1 MDVDDLLDLELQQDL
16 DGLSE
21 TSAPLFMAEGQE
33 TNEEKLMR
41 EALLDGA
48 SRVSISTML
57 RRRSLVDVETDMLP
71 TSPSVVKALDFDD
84 TASMDSESQYSEVS
98 CHTEDSFMA
107 SPPTSRLMKPTRVS
121 TSSTRSKPTSSLP
134 KTTSFA
140 FGSSSTSTV
149 ARTRP
154 SAIPVPRESSLRN
167 RSTITTTSTAASTSR
182 TSTTSMLPT
191 RSSSVKT
198 ASTSTL
204 PIKPP
209 TTSSTPS
216 LSSRTT
222 GYKTPPPSRSSRLQ
236 SSPGSPT
243 YANSGKAP
251 GFGSSSSETGRLS
264 RSNSTSSS
272 KSLRAPSS
280 QAPSPPRS
288 IVSPPTLIRGK
299 SMSQVSVATLFK
311 VHFTTEAEIEEVLSQ
326 PPLRAIDSKGRI
338 DQMDKYIR
346 KLKYRLRE
354 LKMQRDAFSLA
365 CQGVER
371 DLTEEHAA
379 TARAYATAKQ
389 ELLQHSSAPGV
400 ASSTGEPSGPPATS
414 IPSADP
420 AAVGADLSSTAPST
434 NGSATSNTVL
444 EDDNSVLKTLDS
456 NMQEFVRNAME
467 RSTSQMV
474 AKYQALLAEKDHAQ
488 ETQLQSLREHYTK
501 SMSSS
506 TADAWATVT
515 QLQAQTKALEA
526 DKTSLELEL
535 AQIKIDHDA
544 LKEELHDFQERV
556 RIQDEENTSAKSFWQ
571 KSTDM
576 IKENRRLTEEIVHLN
591 SEVAKAQEVIG
602 AKEATIMAL
611 QVSVHDLEEQ
621 RKGMDDEKRVWAD
634 RLTTVEAAWEEE
646 KSRREHFQVAQHQL
660 TQDNTAMYAQMMAMQ
675 TGCDARLEEMKA
687 QYERQRLAYVEEVKM
702 LQTEN
707 RVMTRHARPPAE
719 VVEDKGELEKL
730 SADFLEVR
738 TQLAAQLE
746 YVAELERQVHEG
758 NILRRQMHNTIQELR
773 GNVRVHVRL
782 RPFLPS
788 DGELSKL
795 KASCWCVDDDNS
807 TITNGKHRF
816 TFDKLFGQTNGQ
828 EHIFN
833 EVSDFIQSA
842 IDGYHV
848 CIFAYGQ
855 TGSGKTF
862 TMQGGRRPEMRG
874 IIPRA
879 MSLIMGCCSTLSE
892 QGWTYSLEVTFM
904 EIYNETIRDLLSTDT
919 SVKYNIRTDKNGKNY
934 VENLRRYPI
943 SLSEGVEQVE
953 LIMETAACNRSVEKT
968 DMNAESS
975 RSHSIF
981 TLHLHGHRT
990 DDDDLD
996 VDLLGSLSLVDLAGS
1011 ERISRS
1017 GATGE
1022 RLKEAQAINK
1032 SLSAL
1037 ADVFGAIA
1045 KKQSH
1050 VPYRNS
1056 KLTYVL
1062 QPALSGDGKT
1072 LMMVNLSPTDASVDE
1087 SLCSLRFA
1095 QQVNACELGSAQRNI
1110 KKESSGSPKS
1120 PRTRDPPQRDQT
1132 PPETSP
1138 KVVKAPTP
1146 QPRLSIT
1153 PKTKPRLGG
1162 RSIESS

>member
-1 MDVDDLLDLELQQDL
+1 MDDALDTELRQEVCAAL
-16 DGLSE
+16 
-21 TSAPLFMAEGQE
+21 ANMAEGQE

-57 RRRSLVDVETDMLP
+57 RRRSMAEMDEDSNS
-71 TSPSVVKALDFDD
+71 SPRVMKTLDFDD
-84 TASMDSESQYSEVS
+84 TASNDDSESQYSEIS
-98 CHTEDSFMA
+98 CNTEDSYMTGTGT
-107 SPPTSRLMKPTRVS
+107 PPKPPIKRAL
-121 TSSTRSKPTSSLP
+121 SKP
-134 KTTSFA
+134 KI
-140 FGSSSTSTV
+140 SSSTSSMSKTSSYGSLSSSTSS
-149 ARTRP
+149 RTRP
-154 SAIPVPRESSLRN
+154 SSIPVPRESTLRTRN
-167 RSTITTTSTAASTSR
+167 TTTTTRPPVTTTAST
-182 TSTTSMLPT
+182 T
-191 RSSSVKT
+191 RSSSMKSKLPLKTTT
-198 ASTSTL
+198 ASTSSADA
-204 PIKPP
+204 KPR
-209 TTSSTPS
+209 SRASTPS
-216 LSSRTT
+216 
-222 GYKTPPPSRSSRLQ
+222 
-236 SSPGSPT
+236 GSPT
-243 YANSGKAP
+243 ISSRKTVISDTASNSSSTSSRALPRTNSLPKSTKST
-251 GFGSSSSETGRLS
+251 GSSSSL
-264 RSNSTSSS
+264 TSS
-272 KSLRAPSS
+272 PT
-280 QAPSPPRS
+280 PSPPMS
-288 IVSPPTLIRGK
+288 VISPPTLIRGK
-299 SMSQVSVATLFK
+299 SMSQVSVTNLFK
-311 VHFTTEAEIEEVLSQ
+311 IHFTSEDEIEAVLSQ
-326 PPLRAIDSKGRI
+326 PPLRAIDSRGRVE
-338 DQMDKYIR
+338 QQDKYIR

-371 DLTEEHAA
+371 DLIEEHAA
-379 TARAYATAKQ
+379 TARAYAAAKQ
-389 ELLQHSSAPGV
+389 ELANSAASAATLPLGAIAV
-400 ASSTGEPSGPPATS
+400 APVAVTPVTIAPQPSTMVSTTGEPSGPVAATPPPPTTTNTTANPPAPTS
-414 IPSADP
+414 SLLLD
-420 AAVGADLSSTAPST
+420 
-434 NGSATSNTVL
+434 
-444 EDDNSVLKTLDS
+444 EDLKTLDS
-456 NMQEFVRNAME
+456 NMQEFVRAAME

-474 AKYQALLAEKDHAQ
+474 AKYQALLLDKEQAHEQ
-488 ETQLQSLREHYTK
+488 QLQSLREHYTK

-506 TADAWATVT
+506 TADAWSTVS
-515 QLQAQTKALEA
+515 QLQAQCKALDAE
-526 DKTSLELEL
+526 KTNVTLQLTQL
-535 AQIKIDHDA
+535 KIDHAA
-544 LKEELHDFQERV
+544 LRDELHDFQERV
-556 RIQDEENTSAKSFWQ
+556 RLQDEENTSAKTFWQ

-576 IKENRRLTEEIVHLN
+576 IKENRRLTEEIVHL
-591 SEVAKAQEVIG
+591 SSQVAKAQEVIA
-602 AKEATIMAL
+602 AKEVSLAAL
-611 QVSVHDLEEQ
+611 QASMQDLEAEY
-621 RKGMDDEKRVWAD
+621 KAVEGEKHAWND
-634 RLTTVEAAWEEE
+634 RLTTVEAALQEERA
-646 KSRREHFQVAQHQL
+646 RREHFQVAQHQL
-660 TQDNTAMYAQMMAMQ
+660 TQDNTALYAQMMAIQ
-675 TGCDARLEEMKA
+675 AGCEARLEEMKA
-687 QYERQRLAYVEEVKM
+687 QYEQQRSAYAEEMKM

-707 RVMTRHARPPAE
+707 RMISRHNGPRSPI
-719 VVEDKGELEKL
+719 VEDDKGELEKL
-730 SADFLEVR
+730 SANFLEVR

-788 DGELSKL
+788 DGELTKM
-795 KASCWCVDDDNS
+795 KTSCWSVDEDNS
-807 TITNGKHRF
+807 TVFNGKHRF
-816 TFDKLFGQTNGQ
+816 TFDKLFGQTRGQ

-879 MSLIMGCCSTLSE
+879 MSLIMGCCSTLQE
-892 QGWTYSLEVTFM
+892 QGWTYSLDVTFM

-943 SLSEGVEQVE
+943 SLAEGVEQIE
-953 LIMETAACNRSVEKT
+953 HIMETAACNRSVEKT

-981 TLHLHGHRT
+981 TLHLHGHREDE
-990 DDDDLD
+990 DDAE

-1017 GATGE
+1017 GATGD

-1045 KKQSH
+1045 KKQAH

-1072 LMMVNLSPTDASVDE
+1072 LMMVNLSPTDASIDE

-1095 QQVNACELGSAQRNI
+1095 QQVNACELGSAQRNV
-1110 KKESSGSPKS
+1110 KKDMREPRSQREVSP
-1120 PRTRDPPQRDQT
+1120 PPVT
-1132 PPETSP
+1132 PP
-1138 KVVKAPTP
+1138 KPTRASAL
-1146 QPRLSIT
+1146 QPRLSLGPNVKLAIT
-1153 PKTKPRLGG
+1153 PKPKRAPGT

>member
-1 MDVDDLLDLELQQDL
+1 
-16 DGLSE
+16 
-21 TSAPLFMAEGQE
+21 
-33 TNEEKLMR
+33 
-41 EALLDGA
+41 
-48 SRVSISTML
+48 
-57 RRRSLVDVETDMLP
+57 
-71 TSPSVVKALDFDD
+71 
-84 TASMDSESQYSEVS
+84 
-98 CHTEDSFMA
+98 
-107 SPPTSRLMKPTRVS
+107 
-121 TSSTRSKPTSSLP
+121 
-134 KTTSFA
+134 
-140 FGSSSTSTV
+140 
-149 ARTRP
+149 
-154 SAIPVPRESSLRN
+154 
-167 RSTITTTSTAASTSR
+167 
-182 TSTTSMLPT
+182 MLPT

-400 ASSTGEPSGPPATS
+400 ASST
-414 IPSADP
+414 
-420 AAVGADLSSTAPST
+420 
-434 NGSATSNTVL
+434 
-444 EDDNSVLKTLDS
+444 
-456 NMQEFVRNAME
+456 EFVRNAME

-571 KSTDM
+571 
-576 IKENRRLTEEIVHLN
+576 ENRRLTEEIVHLN

-687 QYERQRLAYVEEVKM
+687 QYERQRLAEGT
-702 LQTEN
+702 LQ
-707 RVMTRHARPPAE
+707 
-719 VVEDKGELEKL
+719 GELEKL

-862 TMQGGRRPEMRG
+862 T
-874 IIPRA
+874 
-879 MSLIMGCCSTLSE
+879 IMGCCSTLSE

-996 VDLLGSLSLVDLAGS
+996 VDLLGSLSLVDLGKLPGS